1 MILIFGGAFQGKLEY
16 AVKNFDIASV
26 CDCGAVC
33 EDTEER
39 SFEECLP
46 DFSKAAVCSLEK
58 FVLRCVDEG
67 VEAVDYF
74 RENRDKWQDSIL
86 ILTDVS
92 QGIVPM
98 EARLREFRE
107 MNGRLMVYLAGEAQQ
122 VIRVFCGIGKKVK

>member
-1 MILIFGGAFQGKLEY
+1 M
-16 AVKNFDIASV
+16 
-26 CDCGAVC
+26 
-33 EDTEER
+33 
-39 SFEECLP
+39 
-46 DFSKAAVCSLEK
+46 
-58 FVLRCVDEG
+58 
-67 VEAVDYF
+67 
-74 RENRDKWQDSIL
+74 